1 MPENSFDE
9 IHAYIA
15 ELRDRARKSQAESH
29 DVLDPLYLERDR
41 KPPGDFVESS
51 FLYMRS
57 CDADNGSRPFPCPV
71 FWLSPDLRV
80 APLSNL
86 TAPTRELVAGG
97 TYRFTAVVRNRGDL
111 IVPSAKVEFWLV
123 TPTLGFDTRFAAKI
137 GVAADRV
144 MAFSATEV
152 SVDYTVPPTVS
163 GHRCLFARVFS
174 FAPLDI
180 PVDDFALNPV
190 IDRHVAQQN
199 LDIVAASESFVLD
212 WVHHRNAMEAFEIV
226 PMDAASLRMVRRM
239 EMVPGTLTTRPAD
252 GWTEAINKIGI
263 DFSRPEAA
271 GVETDVSR
279 TETGLQLVSK
289 DPEAVAIE
297 RQGALTKQVQS
308 LIATLEAGRPLD
320 GDARKLFAEYRVM
333 TGQTVRSQIKLA
345 IPDFGLKPGRG
356 LPLNVV
362 RRDMTT
368 GEITGGVALIIVSPP
383 GGGWNPR

>member
-1 MPENSFDE
+1 MPDSTLDD

-15 ELRDRARKSQAESH
+15 ELRGRARKSQAESH
-29 DVLDPLYLERDR
+29 EALDPLYRERDR

-86 TAPTRELVAGG
+86 GAPTRELVAGG

-123 TPTLGFDTRFAAKI
+123 TPTLGFDTRFAVKI

-199 LDIVAASESFVLD
+199 LDIVASGESFVLD

-226 PMDAASLRMVRRM
+226 PMDATALRMVRRM
-239 EMVPGTLTTRPAD
+239 EVVPPTLTTRPGD
-252 GWTEAINKIGI
+252 GWAALIGEIGI
-263 DFSRPEAA
+263 DFGRPDTP
-271 GVETDVSR
+271 GVDIDVSR
-279 TETGLQLVSK
+279 TEAGLQLVSK

-297 RQGALTKQVQS
+297 QQGALTKQVQS
-308 LIATLEAGRPLD
+308 LIAALEAGRPVD
-320 GDARKLFAEYRVM
+320 GDARKLLAEYRAM
-333 TGQTVRSQIKLA
+333 TGQTVRSQVKLA

-356 LPLNVV
+356 LPLNLV

-368 GEITGGVALIIVSPP
+368 GEIIGGVGLIIGSLADS
-383 GGGWNPR
+383 GRMRH